1 MRKASTAV
9 LAGAWAH
16 VTANA
21 ASCGGA
27 WRCVRPPFD
36 LLSICV
42 GETYPDDVRGQARLG
57 GFVSTAYIFSNCAYV
72 FTRILA
78 NLRRWLTS
86 VVLANTTRF
95 RVQWNFPGR
104 VNSHIGETYL
114 EDERIQGRL
123 GGYDPSTYQF

>member
-86 VVLANTTRF
+86 VVRLISRTNVSKGDSGVTTRRHTSF
-95 RVQWNFPGR
+95 K
-104 VNSHIGETYL
+104 
-114 EDERIQGRL
+114 
-123 GGYDPSTYQF
+123 